1 MRQPPLGS
9 CRRAI
14 RERVSQMITKT
25 DMMSVL
31 LDACPS
37 FSTKWESSRDEW
49 RQEADGPPLSVG
61 QRVLPA

>member
-1 MRQPPLGS
+1 
-9 CRRAI
+9 
-14 RERVSQMITKT
+14 MITKT